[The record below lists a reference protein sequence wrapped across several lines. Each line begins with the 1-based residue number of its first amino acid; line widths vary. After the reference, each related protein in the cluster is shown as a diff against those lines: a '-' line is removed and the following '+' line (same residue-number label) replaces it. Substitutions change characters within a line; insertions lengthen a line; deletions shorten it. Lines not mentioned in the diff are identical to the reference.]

1 MEAAPRRDHG
11 TRHTLPSG
19 RARALL
25 LGLGVALLL
34 GALDAFWLEP
44 RVLLFEDPV
53 HVPLVAQR
61 LRLVHLSDL
70 HISGDTPLLHR
81 LLRRIAAAR
90 PDLIAVS
97 GDMIK
102 DVQDPRPQA
111 RHAAAAAAFF
121 SQLRRA
127 APRAPIYAVQ
137 GHSEYQGQVVVA
149 LGRAGLTWLSNEGRR
164 VGPGGGLLLLGLNQ
178 QVGIDRL
185 ALSGQSPFRIVRAA
199 GESLQMARLG
209 PPVRNFYSHYDP
221 APRGLGDESGPLAW
235 SGYDAVCDVRI
246 DGESTGAGIEVHS
259 RYVAGEDR
267 MIRLRRMG
275 RKDDG
280 TGTFELLVHG
290 SAFTGAAAD
299 RLDTGVDPRPGRW
312 YRLRLRT
319 RVEPG
324 VVRVAARAWQA
335 DQPEPERWQA
345 WAEDRSPERV
355 TAGTVGTW
363 AWGRGTVHY
372 RDMRVI
378 DSSGRQLLGPA
389 PSGPRQG
396 TGGGAGEG
404 GGAGNGGGAGG
415 GRGGGSGA
423 RGRGTEGVGSDRG
436 AGSDGRVGVAKAF
449 GRGGLARVTAAGAA
463 GWRGWRDEARDT
475 RLELALARSPAAPP
489 GTPWLLLSHTPDAV
503 LEASQ
508 RGIEAVLA
516 GHTHGGQVRLPGI
529 GALTT
534 RSSLGP
540 YYDYGLYFF
549 AAPNQRG
556 ITSLFINAGVGTS
569 LLPLRFFCPP
579 RFAVVDLGR

>member
-1 MEAAPRRDHG
+1 MSAMSAMSAMKALRPRI
-11 TRHTLPSG
+11 
-19 RARALL
+19 LL
-25 LGLGVALLL
+25 LGLGAALLL

-44 RVLLFEDPV
+44 RVLLFEDAV
-53 HVPLVAQR
+53 HLPLIAPR

-70 HISGDTPLLHR
+70 HIAGDTPLLRR

-90 PDLIAVS
+90 PDLVVVS

-102 DVQDPRPQA
+102 DIQDPRPQA
-111 RHAAAAAAFF
+111 RHAAAAAAFL
-121 SQLRRA
+121 SQVRRL

-137 GHSEYQGQVVVA
+137 GHSEYQGEVVVT
-149 LGRAGLTWLSNEGRR
+149 LGRAGLTWLSDEGRR

-185 ALSGQSPFRIVRAA
+185 ALSGRSPFRIVRAA
-199 GESLQMARLG
+199 GERLQRLQMARLG
-209 PPVRNFYSHYDP
+209 RPVRNFYSHYDP
-221 APRGLGDESGPLAW
+221 APPGLADESGPLAW

-246 DGESTGAGIEVHS
+246 DGEDTGAGIQVHS
-259 RYVAGEDR
+259 RYVAGKDR

-290 SAFTGAAAD
+290 SAFTGGAAD
-299 RLDTGVDPRPGRW
+299 HLDTGVDPRPDRW

-319 RVEPG
+319 RVEPD
-324 VVRVAARAWQA
+324 VVRVAARAWPA
-335 DQPEPERWQA
+335 GQPEPERWQA

-363 AWGRGTVHY
+363 AWGRGTVLY
-372 RDMRVI
+372 RNVRVI
-378 DSSGRQLLGPA
+378 DPAGRQLLGPA
-389 PSGPRQG
+389 PSRPAPDGPAPDG
-396 TGGGAGEG
+396 P
-404 GGAGNGGGAGG
+404 
-415 GRGGGSGA
+415 GRPAGGSGW
-423 RGRGTEGVGSDRG
+423 S
-436 AGSDGRVGVAKAF
+436 
-449 GRGGLARVTAAGAA
+449 
-463 GWRGWRDEARDT
+463 GWRGEARDT

-489 GTPWLLLSHTPDAV
+489 GTPRLVLSHTPDVV

>member
-1 MEAAPRRDHG
+1 MKARRS
-11 TRHTLPSG
+11 RILV
-19 RARALL
+19 

-34 GALDAFWLEP
+34 AVLDAFWLEP

-81 LLRRIAAAR
+81 LLRRIAADR
-90 PDLIAVS
+90 PDLVAVS

-102 DVQDPRPQA
+102 DVQDPRREA

-127 APRAPIYAVQ
+127 APQAPIYAVQ
-137 GHSEYQGQVVVA
+137 GHSEYQGVVVVA
-149 LGRAGLTWLSNEGRR
+149 LGRSGLTWLSNEGCR

-185 ALSGQSPFRIVRAA
+185 ALSGQSPFRVIRAP
-199 GESLQMARLG
+199 GERPRWLQMARLG

-221 APRGLGDESGPLAW
+221 APRSLGDESGPLAW
-235 SGYDAVCDVRI
+235 SGYDAVCDLRI

-275 RKDDG
+275 RIDDG

-290 SAFTGAAAD
+290 SAFTGGAAD

-324 VVRVAARAWQA
+324 VVRVAARAWPA

-363 AWGRGTVHY
+363 AWGRGTVLY
-372 RDMRVI
+372 RDMQVI
-378 DSSGRQLLGPA
+378 DPSGRQLLGVAA
-389 PSGPRQG
+389 P
-396 TGGGAGEG
+396 
-404 GGAGNGGGAGG
+404 
-415 GRGGGSGA
+415 GR
-423 RGRGTEGVGSDRG
+423 
-436 AGSDGRVGVAKAF
+436 
-449 GRGGLARVTAAGAA
+449 AAGDR
-463 GWRGWRDEARDT
+463 GWRGWRGEARDT
-475 RLELALARSPAAPP
+475 RLELALARSPATPP
-489 GTPWLLLSHTPDAV
+489 GTPRLLLSHTPDVV

-540 YYDYGLYFF
+540 YYDYGLFFF

-579 RFAVVDLGR
+579 RFAVVDLGP